1 MLEDS
6 YEPLSIEQKWQ
17 SEWELKNQF
26 KPVESDKQ
34 FSIVIPPPNV
44 TGSLHM
50 GHALE
55 HSIIDVI
62 VRIKRLQGFETLWVP
77 GTDHAGIITQLLV
90 ENELSEK
97 GLSKEDVGRENF
109 ISKVWEWKEK
119 SGENISGQMK
129 KLGMSCDWSRERFT
143 MDEGL
148 SAAVRQVFVTLYDS
162 GFIYKGSRMVNWDTK
177 LMSAVS
183 DLEVNLEEQTG
194 KLWSVKYKCGDEFIT
209 IATTRPETILA
220 DTAVAVNPDDER
232 YKSFIGKTA
241 IIPIVNRE
249 VPIIADEYVD
259 KEFGSGCVKI
269 TPAHDFNDYEIGL
282 KHDLEVISCM
292 KLDGT
297 MSDDDFMPEN
307 YKNLDRFEARDQIV
321 NELSELGFLVS
332 ADDHV
337 IQLPKGDRSKSI
349 LEPMITDQ
357 WFVKTKELADR
368 GIAEVENENMK
379 FIPKN
384 WEKTYFEWMYNIQDW
399 CISRQ
404 IWWGHQIPAW
414 YDEDGNIYVATTE
427 SEVREKYKLSDDL
440 KLSQDKDVLDTWFSS
455 ALWPFSTLGWPEEST
470 DLEKYYPTSLLVT
483 GFDIIFFWVARMIMM
498 GLNFNDDVPFKDILI
513 HGLVRD
519 SKGRKM
525 SKSLKNTIDPLELSE
540 KHGADALRFS
550 LIEKAAPGQDVPF
563 DEEWT
568 IAAKKFGNKLWN
580 AAKFVHLYS
589 PEEKRTDEI
598 KEITCPEN
606 VWIASRFDEVLA
618 EFNELFEKYKISDAY
633 KLIYNFVWSDLFD
646 WYFEFSKNL
655 IDDEKTKD
663 ETMFVLRTIF
673 LKSIKILNPAM
684 PHITEEIWSTFED
697 DLLINNTWPE
707 VEGKELNPEAND
719 VENLKEVISQIR
731 NFKATYQ
738 LKNKEILKLNSSK
751 DVSPWFTKQLENIGN
766 IELNLNS
773 SEDKNKKQ
781 VVFQSGNY
789 EFYLLAEDYID
800 IDVEI
805 KKLDKKIE
813 DLSKTL
819 AVSRSRLEN
828 EKFIK
833 NAKEELIE
841 KEKQNVIEVENE
853 IKLLK
858 QTRDQFSV

>member
-321 NELSELGFLVS
+321 SELSELGFLVS

-606 VWIASRFDEVLA
+606 VWITSRFDEVLA

-663 ETMFVLRTIF
+663 ETMFVLRTTF

-707 VEGKELNPEAND
+707 VEGKELNPEVND

-766 IELNLNS
+766 VELNINS
-773 SEDKNKKQ
+773 PKYKDKKQ

-853 IKLLK
+853 IELLK

>member
-427 SEVREKYKLSDDL
+427 SEVRAKYKLSDDL

-470 DLEKYYPTSLLVT
+470 DLKKYYPTSLLVT

-606 VWIASRFDEVLA
+606 VWIMSRFDEVLA

-663 ETMFVLRTIF
+663 ETMFVLRTTF

-707 VEGKELNPEAND
+707 VEGKELNPEVND

-766 IELNLNS
+766 VDLNLNS
-773 SEDKNKKQ
+773 PEDKDKKQ

-853 IKLLK
+853 IELLK